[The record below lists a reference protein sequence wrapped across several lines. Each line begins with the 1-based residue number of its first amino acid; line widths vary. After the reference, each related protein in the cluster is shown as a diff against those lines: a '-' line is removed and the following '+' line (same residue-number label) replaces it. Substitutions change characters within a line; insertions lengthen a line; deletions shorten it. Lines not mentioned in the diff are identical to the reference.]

1 MDVALKTTYTQ
12 SKSRFYFL
20 LQRLRRTYFQ
30 KHDIFTHYI
39 KNTTTLTL
47 FALNFLH
54 SVVREFNNCTTQGK
68 VTRKAIK
75 EKQTQQFKIHNTI
88 LIAFMATTIQEN
100 VTIDGDEPAYGSRA
114 KNTDRNTQATVK
126 NCGIYQILNF
136 QTPPAEFN
144 CLLQAAFF
152 LQLGLARTFGRQ

>member
-1 MDVALKTTYTQ
+1 MWHTLQLDIPHRKKDRLFFLIIHRYGRILEDDIYTIKKSFLLPFTAVTTYV
-12 SKSRFYFL
+12 L
-20 LQRLRRTYFQ
+20 LED
-30 KHDIFTHYI
+30 DIFTHYI

-88 LIAFMATTIQEN
+88 LIAFMATTIQDT
-100 VTIDGDEPAYGSRA
+100 VTIDGDEPAYGQGQ
-114 KNTDRNTQATVK
+114 KK
-126 NCGIYQILNF
+126 I
-136 QTPPAEFN
+136 QTKAH
-144 CLLQAAFF
+144 
-152 LQLGLARTFGRQ
+152 RRW